1 MENSDVTSNETN
13 IVLQIPNEVTEILAD
28 ADLSSFENQVPTPME
43 MGKNFETIAVKNQ
56 KVGVILIKILEFQK
70 LP

>member
-1 MENSDVTSNETN
+1 M
-13 IVLQIPNEVTEILAD
+13 TEILAD

-43 MGKNFETIAVKNQ
+43 MGKNFETLTVQNQ
-56 KVGVILIKILEFQK
+56 KVIFDLIKKLEFQK